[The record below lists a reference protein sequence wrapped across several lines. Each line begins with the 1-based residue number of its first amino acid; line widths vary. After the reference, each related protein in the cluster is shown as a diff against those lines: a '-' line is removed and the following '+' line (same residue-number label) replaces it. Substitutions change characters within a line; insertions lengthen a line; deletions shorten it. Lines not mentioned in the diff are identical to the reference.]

1 MDEHCFET
9 LTFIDCSFYKSPEDE
24 RYVFSLHQVENYEE
38 AKTKY
43 YNLPATFKGP
53 KKINENI
60 AVYLVASYLGCT
72 TPTLLKASS
81 FKLEFIVT
89 GYKYRISARCKLK
102 FTRMRSLFGIHI
114 MPDVAVYTND
124 LPILLIEIISSGQVH
139 ATIRQLILKLI
150 DCMRYIRIDKGKKIS
165 SMKGLVLPAIDGAS
179 FAVEVTVSW
188 SPEQLS
194 FYIECRFIPLDGVK
208 NTIVEILKQNT
219 QNLTNAVA
227 PDLEFI
233 DGCFY
238 PLTSDEMLR
247 LEANLR
253 NKHPHFF
260 SCQQSLQQ
268 LNSGPSWVFKFGNF
282 IVKKFHTKNAE
293 VLLREETLQLSR
305 SLCVC
310 KTLVF
315 NKKQHLYVYEY
326 LKPPLKRNEA
336 LKCFTELINGICE
349 AVFELHNVLKCAH
362 CDIRLENVCFKKI
375 NECYCPILIDHERL
389 TGGENMF
396 SIQGYEKSCMYR
408 KGLKPYSQDYYQICC
423 TALWILQPNRTD
435 FHSIDSV
442 PAVEQNKENT
452 TVAAI
457 YAYLENIND
466 STTQGEMKEKF
477 VTNIVQQYSSERTLN
492 DVCELVISQ

>member
-1 MDEHCFET
+1 M
-9 LTFIDCSFYKSPEDE
+9 
-24 RYVFSLHQVENYEE
+24 FSLHQVENYEE

-43 YNLPATFKGP
+43 NDLPATFKGP
-53 KKINENI
+53 RKMNENI
-60 AVYLVASYLGCT
+60 AAFLVASYLGCT

-81 FKLEFIVT
+81 FELEFIVMDC
-89 GYKYRISARCKLK
+89 KYRISARCKLK
-102 FTRMRSLFGIHI
+102 FTRMCSLFGIHL
-114 MPDVAVYTND
+114 MPDVAVYTKD
-124 LPILLIEIISSGQVH
+124 LPIMLIEIISSGQVH

-165 SMKGLVLPAIDGAS
+165 SLKGLVLPAIDGAS
-179 FAVEVTVSW
+179 SAVVVTVSW

-194 FYIECRFIPLDGVK
+194 FYIECHIIPLDEVK
-208 NTIVEILKQNT
+208 NAIVEILRQNT
-219 QNLTNAVA
+219 ENLTVA

-253 NKHPHFF
+253 NKHPLLF
-260 SCQQSLQQ
+260 SCQQQLQQ

-282 IVKKFHTKNAE
+282 ILKKFHTINAK
-293 VLLREETLQLSR
+293 VLHQDETLQLSR

-349 AVFELHNVLKCAH
+349 AVFELHNVLESAH

-389 TGGENMF
+389 TDGEDLF
-396 SIQGYEKSCMYR
+396 SIGGYEKSCMYR
-408 KGLKPYSQDYYQICC
+408 KCLKPYCQDYYQICC

-457 YAYLENIND
+457 YTYLKSINN
-466 STTQGEMKEKF
+466 STTQVEMKEKF
-477 VTNIVQQYSSERTLN
+477 VTHIVKQYTSERTLN